1 MRNVLESNYSIRV
14 LHPFMRRVA
23 NGMRGERK
31 AREDKEK
38 KSMVCRDRKALCQDI
53 CYCFAD
59 LSCAWL
65 SHMNKL
71 CISQEGWKGY
81 FVIATNVSAVHCV
94 LQRQP
99 AFPCLLRSLYYP
111 SMPWSFRDRIIFFAV
126 NRNYLSHNQISAS
139 KHSNWV
145 VGFKNIS
152 HRGCFLRS
160 SKLIYGGR
168 YISRGFFKQLYWK
181 GWSRYQ
187 GIIFCT
193 PIQLVSQ
200 PGLLV
205 NWNLERSS
213 LPMCELFSSA
223 FLSSSQTCI
232 GDECKVIG
240 SVIELTWLVRW
251 KST

>member
-1 MRNVLESNYSIRV
+1 MTHQSFLYSGMNRGGWQEG
-14 LHPFMRRVA
+14 PKRSTQRR
-23 NGMRGERK
+23 G
-31 AREDKEK
+31 KEY
-38 KSMVCRDRKALCQDI
+38 KSIVCRDRKALFQDI

-71 CISQEGWKGY
+71 CFSREGWKGY

-139 KHSNWV
+139 KHSNWIF
-145 VGFKNIS
+145 GFKNIS

-160 SKLIYGGR
+160 SKLI
-168 YISRGFFKQLYWK
+168 Q
-181 GWSRYQ
+181 
-187 GIIFCT
+187 
-193 PIQLVSQ
+193 
-200 PGLLV
+200 LLV
-205 NWNLERSS
+205 
-213 LPMCELFSSA
+213 
-223 FLSSSQTCI
+223 I
-232 GDECKVIG
+232 HH
-240 SVIELTWLVRW
+240 
-251 KST
+251 